1 MTSYID
7 EVEANKI
14 LKMGGAPVGKMEL
27 LDLEEYTIISFLR
40 RWCDGDYLRDQ
51 LKQLSLIHI

>member
-14 LKMGGAPVGKMEL
+14 LKMGGAPVGKMDL

-51 LKQLSLIHI
+51 LK

>member
-1 MTSYID
+1 MTSNID

-14 LKMGGAPVGKMEL
+14 LKMGGAPVGKMDL

-40 RWCDGDYLRDQ
+40 RWCDGDNLRDQ
-51 LKQLSLIHI
+51 LKQE